1 MGRNRKR
8 PGDYDPL
15 LQFYLR
21 AKPEGG
27 KLRVPGELRAL
38 PDAQARRECLV
49 LVHGFNNTDGDAAE
63 AYFGFRARQKDIF
76 GAPDISVFDRRFGD
90 AYWPGDADWS
100 SFFDKLDFLI
110 YPGSVHTAVSAAK
123 ELATLL
129 WQMPNLARV
138 DFIGHSLGCRVT
150 LETLL
155 LLRSRSLPRIGRIA
169 LMAAAVPSEM
179 LERNGRFYDLLTDLA
194 AEGTDIRVLHS
205 MQDTVLHYAFPPGQS
220 LSGRAEA
227 SSRALGRFGPTP
239 WMPGFRSTLTEREI
253 SGAAHG
259 DYWGPSKTGPSL
271 VATDDAGRFLSLGEI
286 GRTIGVAREVGVA
299 AAPLPQRELGVTRDF
314 GEVG

>member
-8 PGDYDPL
+8 PRDYAPL

-27 KLRVPGELRAL
+27 KLRVPGDLRAL

-49 LVHGFNNTDGDAAE
+49 LVHGFNNTDSEAAN
-63 AYFGFRARQKDIF
+63 AYFGFRARQKEIF
-76 GAPDISVFDRRFGD
+76 GTPDISGFDRRFGD
-90 AYWPGDADWS
+90 TYWPGDADWW
-100 SFFDKLDFLI
+100 SFFDNVDFLT
-110 YPGSVHTAVSAAK
+110 YPASVHTAVGAAK

-129 WQMPNLARV
+129 WQMPNLERV

-155 LLRSRSLPRIGRIA
+155 LLRSRTLPRIGRVV

-179 LERNGRFYDLLTDLA
+179 LERNGKFYGLLTELA
-194 AEGTDIRVLHS
+194 AQGTDIRVLHS

-220 LSGRAEA
+220 L
-227 SSRALGRFGPTP
+227 
-239 WMPGFRSTLTEREI
+239 
-253 SGAAHG
+253 
-259 DYWGPSKTGPSL
+259 
-271 VATDDAGRFLSLGEI
+271 AGR
-286 GRTIGVAREVGVA
+286 
-299 AAPLPQRELGVTRDF
+299 
-314 GEVG
+314 